1 VPGHE
6 LAPRKRRLRNSAP
19 VDFTARNVELLA
31 LRELAREN
39 ARGDQPP
46 KDEPQARV
54 HKVKGGFAGTT
65 LLPTTFSHG
74 IRCVIAR
81 HVFEPEFASKKML
94 GLGMGLDPL
103 SGDGEVLVRNELAKL
118 RPKILVRTAAV
129 PVLAG
134 YNRAENVPRVRDNV
148 EDGMRGCKL
157 AQAQDRRELRSGYRM
172 MPFGQRTVTANI
184 KHV

>member
-1 VPGHE
+1 
-6 LAPRKRRLRNSAP
+6 
-19 VDFTARNVELLA
+19 
-31 LRELAREN
+31 
-39 ARGDQPP
+39 
-46 KDEPQARV
+46 
-54 HKVKGGFAGTT
+54 
-65 LLPTTFSHG
+65 
-74 IRCVIAR
+74 
-81 HVFEPEFASKKML
+81 ML

-103 SGDGEVLVRNELAKL
+103 SGDGEVLVLNELAKL

-157 AQAQDRRELRSGYRM
+157 AQAQNRRELRSGNRM
-172 MPFGQRTVTANI
+172 MPFGQRTVTAKI